1 VDVVVPDLGDF
12 ANVEIIEILVKPGD
26 DVAPEQGLVTLE
38 TEKATM
44 DVPSPSAGRV
54 GELKVKVGDR
64 VSKGDVILSLA
75 TEGAGSAPDARVVDD
90 RTVRQPKT
98 PRSTGDTTVEQP
110 KVVREP
116 EEMTVE
122 QPRAVRSPDDRTVRQ
137 PKTASAAA
145 PQTIVVP
152 DLGDFADVEVIDVL
166 VKPGDEVAAEQ
177 GLVTLETE
185 KASMDVPAPLA
196 GTVLEVKVKKGSR
209 VNAGDPVAV
218 LRASAADSAVGSGAS
233 AEAASSTGGARPA
246 VAATSEAATSDKA
259 TGSSA
264 AASAAPDSGPAPG
277 PASTARSPRAPSP
290 EPRAAG
296 PSAVSVAPTS
306 FGEAHASPSVRKLA
320 RELGVELGRVHGSG
334 HKTRVTADDVKA
346 FVKEIMRAGAAAPAA
361 RGPALPSL
369 PTVDFAKYG
378 PVETEPLSRIQKI
391 SGPRLHASWVNIP
404 HVTQHDEADITELE
418 ERRAALKDTA
428 QQRGIKLTPLAFII
442 RAVALALAE
451 MPLFKSSLAPDGE
464 NLVVKKY
471 THIGF
476 AADTSNGLVVPV
488 IRDAD
493 KKDIYELAKSLATLS
508 DRARTGKL
516 QADDIQGGVF
526 TVSSL
531 GGIGGKFFTPII
543 NAPEVAILGVSRSAW
558 QPVYRDM
565 AFVPRLILPLSLA
578 YDHRVIDGA
587 KAVRFTTRL
596 GEILAEAGRLVEA
609 IP

>member
-218 LRASAADSAVGSGAS
+218 LRTSAADSAVGSGAS

-334 HKTRVTADDVKA
+334 HKSRVTADDVKA

-476 AADTSNGLVVPV
+476 AADTPNGLVVPV

-587 KAVRFTTRL
+587 KAARFTTRL
-596 GEILAEAGRLVEA
+596 GEILADAGRLVEA

>member
-233 AEAASSTGGARPA
+233 AGAAPSTGGARPA

-334 HKTRVTADDVKA
+334 HKSRVTADDVKA

-476 AADTSNGLVVPV
+476 AADTPNGLVVPV

-596 GEILAEAGRLVEA
+596 GEILADAGRLVEA